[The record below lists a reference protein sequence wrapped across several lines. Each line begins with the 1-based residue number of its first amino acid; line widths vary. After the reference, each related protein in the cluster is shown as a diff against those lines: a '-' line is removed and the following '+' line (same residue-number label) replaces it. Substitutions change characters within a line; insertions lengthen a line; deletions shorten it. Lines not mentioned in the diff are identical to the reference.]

1 MPTFRPGSSD
11 ELAASRLLSPSSI
24 GHGLA
29 VNMKAFSSSAVSKFL
44 FFLLLWLRS
53 VQSLITPFP
62 QISRARSLPPRRPPA
77 ARRLQHHPGDQVLS
91 SKLQLLNP
99 VNLLRQRLRLLLC
112 LKHLPLRMNRLTLPP
127 LQRNHRSQSRLPK
140 RHRMRNPPKARQRF
154 QFLRQSEKR
163 LFLHLSLGLLPR
175 NLQLLLNLPRPHL
188 PQPHRLLSPR
198 LYLYQDLHKQLNRMT
213 DAQISQRNQQGIA
226 MRP

>member
-77 ARRLQHHPGDQVLS
+77 ARRLQHHPGDPVLS
-91 SKLQLLNP
+91 SNHQRLNR
-99 VNLLRQRLRLLLC
+99 VNRLRQRLRQVLC
-112 LKHLPLRMNRLTLPP
+112 LKRLPLRMNSLTLPA
-127 LQRNHRSQSRLPK
+127 LHRNRRSQSRLPK
-140 RHRMRNPPKARQRF
+140 KHRMRNHLRARQPF
-154 QFLRQSEKR
+154 QFLRQSAKR

-188 PQPHRLLSPR
+188 PQPHLLLNPR
-198 LYLYQDLHKQLNRMT
+198 LYLYQDLHKQLNRMI
-213 DAQISQRNQQGIA
+213 DAQIPHRNQ
-226 MRP
+226 